1 MTTNFKIGIWAFVI
15 FFTVMAVIIIGRVV
29 YAGVGDY
36 DSPYPESSSSIA
48 RSPSSAYSGSS
59 SSGYLGSGY
68 SGGVTTIQP
77 PVGLPS
83 HVYTSPSGITTI
95 QPPVGLPT
103 MVYPGQPTTVQ
114 PPVGLPGS
122 IYGR

>member
-1 MTTNFKIGIWAFVI
+1 MERLVMEILWKMALIVAVSITVGVLAFSLVH
-15 FFTVMAVIIIGRVV
+15 A
-29 YAGVGDY
+29 DY
-36 DSPYPESSSSIA
+36 DSPYSESSSSIA
-48 RSPSSAYSGSS
+48 RSPSSPYSSP
-59 SSGYLGSGY
+59 SSGYVGSGY

-83 HVYTSPSGITTI
+83 HVYTSPSGMTTI

-103 MVYPGQPTTVQ
+103 TIYPGNPATIQ
-114 PPVGLPGS
+114 PPVGLPGY